1 MLISQ
6 LQEVSD
12 YYYTRLRAAQEAF
25 SHPRLPPTYHQFLAE
40 RETWKHYCKVTQQLL
55 EHGADIAFALV
66 EDEFPGKDPL
76 YDCLVAALNHIERE
90 PERHMKSEG
99 DATQDT
105 QIEGLKQLMRQ
116 LESLVL
122 QKDSVIKSKD
132 DLLKIK
138 GESLVATRE
147 LMSEKDRI
155 IQVC

>member
-1 MLISQ
+1 
-6 LQEVSD
+6 
-12 YYYTRLRAAQEAF
+12 
-25 SHPRLPPTYHQFLAE
+25 
-40 RETWKHYCKVTQQLL
+40 VTHRLL
-55 EHGADIAFALV
+55 EHRADIAFALV
-66 EDEFPGKDPL
+66 ENEFPGKDPL

-99 DATQDT
+99 DTNQDF
-105 QIEGLKQLMRQ
+105 QIKGLKERMRQ

-132 DLLKIK
+132 ELLKIK
-138 GESLVATRE
+138 GESLLANRE